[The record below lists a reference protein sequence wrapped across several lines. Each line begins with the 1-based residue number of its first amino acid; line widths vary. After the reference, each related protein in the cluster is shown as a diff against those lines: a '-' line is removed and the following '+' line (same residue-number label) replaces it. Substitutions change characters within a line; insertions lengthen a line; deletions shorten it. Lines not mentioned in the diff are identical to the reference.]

1 MVKYNSN
8 FWIIGNGFD
17 LAHRLPTTYRD
28 FSNFLCDYNRGLYET
43 LINGNNMIWSN
54 VESGLGELDYDDC
67 ISVYLD
73 DIEYDDDY
81 SKAAI
86 NMLEDLSG
94 VSATLDTL
102 SENLK
107 EWILSISIDNV
118 EVKREF
124 ENILKGKKNYFLNF
138 NYTDTLVRLYDID
151 EEDICHLHGSAY
163 EEDVLIMGHNA
174 PFSEDIDKENLIK
187 SLARSRYYSNFCID
201 DLYDIEYKKQYI
213 IESLRKDTD
222 KAYNRYE
229 KFFDKLGCI
238 DAIYSYGFSYGNAD
252 DYYIDKIISILNN
265 RDDAK
270 EVVWYVH
277 NYNEESTKKIFDKIM
292 SLGYLGKLSKF
303 NC

>member
-28 FSNFLCDYNRGLYET
+28 FSNFLYDNNGGLYET
-43 LINGNNMIWSN
+43 LIKGNNMIWSN
-54 VESGLGELDYDDC
+54 VENGLGELDYTDC
-67 ISVYLD
+67 IGVYLD
-73 DIEYDDDY
+73 DIRYDDDY
-81 SKAAI
+81 GKAAI
-86 NMLEDLSG
+86 NMLEELSG

-107 EWILSISIDNV
+107 EWILSISINNV
-118 EVKREF
+118 EVNREF

-163 EEDVLIMGHNA
+163 EEDDLIMGHNA
-174 PFSEDIDKENLIK
+174 TFSEDIDEESLIK
-187 SLARSRYYSNFCID
+187 SSSNDRWYGNFFID
-201 DLYDIEYKKQYI
+201 DLYDIECQKRHI
-213 IESLRKDTD
+213 IENLRKNTNE
-222 KAYNRYE
+222 AYNRHK
-229 KFFDKLGCI
+229 KFFEKLRYI
-238 DAIYSYGFSYGNAD
+238 DAVYSYGFSYGNAD
-252 DYYIDKIISILNN
+252 DYYVDKIISILNN
-265 RDDAK
+265 RDDVK

-277 NYNEESTKKIFDKIM
+277 NYNEESTKEIFDKIM
-292 SLGYLGKLSKF
+292 NLGYLGKLGKF